1 MGVASSPDLANLYGC
16 FFEDRVGIHL
26 HPDIPFYRKYI
37 DDCLSLVYAK
47 DKLSAKHLLENS
59 IVFDNCTI
67 EWSASDSYMIFLDM
81 TLFFDKNKTLQWHSY
96 RKLLNHFEH
105 IP

>member
-1 MGVASSPDLANLYGC
+1 MGIASSPDFANLYGC

-26 HPDIPFYRKYI
+26 HPNIPFYGRYI

-47 DKLSAKHLLENS
+47 DELSVKHLLENS

-67 EWSASDSYMIFLDM
+67 KWSASDSYMTFLDM
-81 TLFFDKNKTLQWHSY
+81 TLFFDKNKTLQ
-96 RKLLNHFEH
+96 
-105 IP
+105 

>member
-16 FFEDRVGIHL
+16 FFEDRVGIHS
-26 HPDIPFYRKYI
+26 HPDIPFYRRYI

-47 DKLSAKHLLENS
+47 DELSAKHLLENS

-67 EWSASDSYMIFLDM
+67 EWSASDSYMTFLDM
-81 TLFFDKNKTLQWHSY
+81 ILFFDKDKTLQWCPY
-96 RKLLNHFEH
+96 RKPLNHFEC